1 MIQYL
6 KTALALY
13 AKVLP
18 VAKSIVVGLGVLAGS
33 LTVALQD
40 GKLDT
45 GEIVNVV
52 LAVLAALGVSYA
64 VPNKPVT
71 PGK

>member
-6 KTALALY
+6 KTALSLY

-18 VAKSIVVGLGVLAGS
+18 VAKSIVVALGVLAGS

-52 LAVLAALGVSYA
+52 LAVLAAAGVSYA

-71 PGK
+71 PAK